1 MTSTRDGTRRSCST
15 SSPVSAAAAHELANL
30 FRRVDEFRQEQR
42 ARKLED
48 TVERSR
54 RVPRPADAGR
64 ENPGDEERKEW

>member
-1 MTSTRDGTRRSCST
+1 
-15 SSPVSAAAAHELANL
+15 VLHWSALARPRKPELANL